1 MVPVL
6 SDKARNYLFYMK
18 GGQRQG
24 IQDRSTLASL
34 FVGSQFLTEKAAAVM
49 CRLKPLDALTARC
62 PRGVMSRGRVELSF
76 YFFFNLGAR

>member
-6 SDKARNYLFYMK
+6 SDKARNYLFYTK

-34 FVGSQFLTEKAAAVM
+34 FVGSQFLTEKAAAVI
-49 CRLKPLDALTARC
+49 CRLKPLDALTARF
-62 PRGVMSRGRVELSF
+62 PRGVMYTFKVNPTIDPEGPEDE
-76 YFFFNLGAR
+76 